1 MNVKIDTKEKFR
13 EIHLLETQLTANMT
27 GELVEMLN
35 TVRNTEPRN
44 VILSLKE
51 CRDMDNSF
59 GESLTAEQ
67 TRFYDAGSS
76 FVICEIHTSVEDALE
91 KAGILETMNV
101 APTLSE
107 AWDIVQMEEIEREL
121 LNDWE

>member
-13 EIHLLETQLTANMT
+13 EIHLLEPELSANMT
-27 GELVEMLN
+27 DDLVKLLN
-35 TVRNTEPRN
+35 HVRNEPPVN
-44 VILSLKE
+44 IVLSIKD
-51 CRDMDNSF
+51 CRKMDVEF
-59 GESLTAEQ
+59 GEVLTGEQ
-67 TRFYDAGSS
+67 TRFYDAGAS
-76 FVICEIHTSVEDALE
+76 FVICEMDTGVEESLE
-91 KAGILETMNV
+91 EAGILETMNV